1 MLSQLKKGQES
12 ENLTTTD
19 RWFLWKFPEKPK
31 AEGKILQKSIH
42 FVEFRTRTTITQ
54 KELKAGFYLYYGIF
68 F

>member
-1 MLSQLKKGQES
+1 MLSQLKKGQQS
-12 ENLTTTD
+12 EDLATTD

-31 AEGKILQKSIH
+31 VEGKTSQKCIH

-54 KELKAGFYLYYGIF
+54 EELKAGFYLYYGIF